1 MKIYFIKFLK
11 SKAGS
16 WTILFLFMVFIV
28 FAAGA
33 ALKPFKLPAV
43 KGDGKLH
50 IIFFDVGQGDSEL
63 IVMPDGADV
72 LIDGGPDGKIS
83 ELLGETLPPYDR
95 NIELIILTHPH
106 ADHLS
111 GLVDVLKHYKA
122 DKIMMTGVKT
132 GSYTQ
137 EEWLRQIKS
146 LGIPVIFP
154 NKGDRFEYGG
164 AELEV
169 LSPDKAYLNSVRA
182 SGGGDSEI
190 NDTSI
195 VLSLT
200 YGNDSA
206 LLMGDAGEEIEKH
219 ILPLLSPGVDI
230 LKVGHHGSKYSSG
243 ADFIKKVSP
252 QYAVISSGADNKYGH
267 PSYKAIRNL
276 QRSGSFILRTYT
288 EGTVYAESGGNGF
301 FVKTENSSR
310 LSCENM
316 FFVLR
321 LFLRCK

>member
-1 MKIYFIKFLK
+1 MKIFFRKFFQ
-11 SKAGS
+11 SKISS
-16 WTILFLFMVFIV
+16 WAILSLFMIFIV
-28 FAAGA
+28 FVAGA
-33 ALKPFKLPAV
+33 AQRPFSTSAV
-43 KGDGKLH
+43 KADGKLH
-50 IIFFDVGQGDSEL
+50 VIFFDVGQGDSEL
-63 IVMPDGADV
+63 IVMPDGSDI
-72 LIDGGPDGKIS
+72 LIDGGPDGKVS

-95 NIELIILTHPH
+95 NIELIVLTHPH

-111 GLVDVLKHYKA
+111 GLVDVLKHYKT
-122 DKIMMTGVKT
+122 DKIMMTDVKI

-154 NKGDRFEYGG
+154 NKGDKFEYGG
-164 AELEV
+164 AVLEV
-169 LSPDKAYLNSVRA
+169 ISPDKAYPRSVRT
-182 SGGGDSEI
+182 SGSGDSEI

-195 VLSLT
+195 VLSVA
-200 YGNDSA
+200 YGDDSV

-219 ILPLLSPGVDI
+219 ILPLLPPGTDI

-267 PSYKAIRNL
+267 PSYKAIRTL
-276 QRSGSFILRTYT
+276 QRSGSFIFRTDT

-301 FVKTENSSR
+301 SVKTENGSR
-310 LSCENM
+310 VSCENM
-316 FFVLR
+316 FFMLR